1 MRQRGRTAGFAA
13 IVGALFLLAALS
25 AASAADVMFSVQPK
39 KLSKAAPILLFAS
52 GLKPGQEV
60 GVRTMMGGVLSDVS
74 FLAKPAFQK
83 ADANG
88 AVASVWAIRGRTLK
102 RLMKNGTY
110 DIELVDADGKTL
122 ATAKMEVAVKA
133 KKKK

>member
-1 MRQRGRTAGFAA
+1 MSKVRLAGLSTL
-13 IVGALFLLAALS
+13 GALFLLASLS
-25 AASAADVMFSVQPK
+25 AAIAAEPMLSVSPDK
-39 KLSKAAPILLFAS
+39 ISKAEPILIFAS
-52 GLKPGQEV
+52 GLQPGQEV
-60 GVRTMMGGVLSDVS
+60 GIRTMMGGVLSDVS

-88 AVASVWAIRGRTLK
+88 ALASVWNIRGRTLS

-110 DIELVDADGKTL
+110 DMELVDADGKTL
-122 ATAKMEVAVKA
+122 AKAKLEIAVKA